1 VRGACSLLL
10 VALLCLVSARA
21 LTETSA
27 PVDAPPTVRA
37 PPRAAPSATPGK
49 ETAATNCAA
58 CHVESSWSEVRF
70 NHDRTGYPLAGA
82 HAKVTCQA
90 CHPTGFRA
98 RVSELCSGCH
108 RDRHAGEFGL
118 HCEGCHEATR
128 WAEALFGPDAHRST
142 AFPLTGRHALIPC
155 RECHGDM
162 RDRTFSQT
170 PLACVAC
177 HRKDYDNAA
186 LTSLDHAASHFDTNC
201 QACHNTWSYFPARF
215 DAHERCFVL
224 SSGPHAPIR
233 CAQCH
238 TRAAGLV
245 VTGACSTQN
254 TTCTSCHAH
263 SCARSDQEH
272 QSVINYGYSCNDTKC
287 YQCHLRSV
295 P

>member
-1 VRGACSLLL
+1 MRTAAYLMLAALPVLLGTTARGQ
-10 VALLCLVSARA
+10 
-21 LTETSA
+21 TT
-27 PVDAPPTVRA
+27 
-37 PPRAAPSATPGK
+37 PPRKRPPALRGPAHAIPGTTLGK
-49 ETAATNCAA
+49 GTAASSCAA
-58 CHVESSWSEVRF
+58 CHVESSWTEVRF
-70 NHDRTGYPLAGA
+70 DHDRTGYPLVGA

-90 CHPTGFRA
+90 CHATGFRA

-128 WAEALFGPDAHRST
+128 WSEALFGPDAHRST

-162 RDRTFSQT
+162 RDRTFAQA
-170 PLACVAC
+170 PLTCVAC

-186 LTSLDHAASHFDTNC
+186 LTSVNHVASHFDTNC

-215 DAHERCFVL
+215 DAHEPCFVL

-272 QSVINYGYSCNDTKC
+272 QSVMGYSCSDPKC

>member
-1 VRGACSLLL
+1 MRTAAHLMLAALPVLLGTT
-10 VALLCLVSARA
+10 ALGQS
-21 LTETSA
+21 T
-27 PVDAPPTVRA
+27 
-37 PPRAAPSATPGK
+37 PPRKRPPALRGPAHAIPGTTLGK
-49 ETAATNCAA
+49 GTAASSCAA
-58 CHVESSWSEVRF
+58 CHVESSWTEVRF
-70 NHDRTGYPLAGA
+70 DHDRTGYPLVGA
-82 HAKVTCQA
+82 HTKVTCQA
-90 CHPTGFRA
+90 CHATGFRA

-128 WAEALFGPDAHRST
+128 WSEALFGPDAHRST

-162 RDRTFSQT
+162 RDRTFSQA

-186 LTSLDHAASHFDTNC
+186 LTSLNHVASHFDTNC

-215 DAHERCFVL
+215 DAHEPCFLL

-254 TTCTSCHAH
+254 TTCISCHAH

-272 QSVINYGYSCNDTKC
+272 QSVMGYSCIDSKC
-287 YQCHLRSV
+287 YQCHLRSA